1 MQSVYKYVSGSLMV
15 FLTDQT
21 RGRYIHFDLKI
32 SFLNVHNMLESGLTY
47 VLLSLEIFRKLIVR
61 F

>member
-1 MQSVYKYVSGSLMV
+1 MV

-21 RGRYIHFDLKI
+21 RGMYIHFDLKI

-47 VLLSLEIFRKLIVR
+47 VLLSLEVLRKPVMKFKLVD
-61 F
+61 